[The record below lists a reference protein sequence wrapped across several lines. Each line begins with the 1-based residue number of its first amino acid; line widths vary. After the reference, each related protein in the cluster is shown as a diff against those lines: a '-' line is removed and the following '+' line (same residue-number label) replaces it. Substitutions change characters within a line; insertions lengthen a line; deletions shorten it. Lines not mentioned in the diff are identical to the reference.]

1 MDFIEIVPGKTN
13 LKEYKHGNWKVHQF
27 QDDEMAPGWESMDD
41 TSSWVL
47 NTDEQTVIGQ
57 VDWSVGWDVGERM
70 LDGRCDIGSDEVYLD
85 RIDVWD
91 AGKGIGTEVLKRKHK
106 KWADKGYKSVTL
118 WPQANPFKPFEM
130 LPEHQKG
137 SQVQLVRWYKKLGY
151 EDSDKCKDKDTGK
164 IVPNFLTKILG

>member
-41 TSSWVL
+41 TSSWIL
-47 NTDEQTVIGQ
+47 NTDEQTVVGQ
-57 VDWSVGWDVGERM
+57 VDWTVG
-70 LDGRCDIGSDEVYLD
+70 GRATGMMGCDIGSDELYLD
-85 RIDVWD
+85 RIDIWD

-118 WPQANPFKPFEM
+118 WPQV
-130 LPEHQKG
+130 L
-137 SQVQLVRWYKKLGY
+137 R
-151 EDSDKCKDKDTGK
+151 
-164 IVPNFLTKILG
+164 